1 MIPSGPAGSCGES
14 VKPSA
19 PERPAGLFICSKE
32 NEENIMIGL
41 DRIIEAIELDNLTG
55 FCTTCGADFTGYE
68 PDARECEC
76 ELCGQMSVYGA
87 EELLF

>member
-1 MIPSGPAGSCGES
+1 MIS
-14 VKPSA
+14 
-19 PERPAGLFICSKE
+19 
-32 NEENIMIGL
+32 L